1 MSDGFDARPLRDG
14 RPGLAVFGEID
25 MANAEE
31 FRRAL
36 ATAAQGDP
44 VVVDLTAVT
53 YIGSAGLSV
62 LFAFAATARAELL
75 VNELLAPTCAIVGLD
90 RVAKVATA

>member
-1 MSDGFDARPLRDG
+1 MSDGLDARPLPDG
-14 RPGLAVFGEID
+14 RAGIAVSGEID
-25 MANAEE
+25 MSNAEA

-53 YIGSAGLSV
+53 YLGSAGLSV
-62 LFAFAATARAELL
+62 LFAFAATVRAELL
-75 VNELLAPTCAIVGLD
+75 VNDLLAPMCAIVGLD
-90 RVAKVATA
+90 RVAKVAMA